1 VRPVLSLILAL
12 AASPVAAGVDDA
24 IDAHILPGY
33 AAFAQATAVLN
44 DAAGDCSADA
54 LRPAWNDAFDAWMG
68 VSHLRFGP
76 VEQDGRSV
84 IMAFWPDER
93 GVTPRALAALI
104 ADAGPIIETPAGTA
118 QISVA
123 ARGLFALEYLLYDPQ
138 FAGADSGTSA
148 YGCAL
153 VQALTLDLA
162 TVAAEVDDE
171 WRETY
176 AATLRTAGDEGNAT
190 YLSDREATQAL
201 FTSLLTGLEFTA
213 DQRLGRPMGTF
224 DRPRPM
230 RAETWRSE
238 RSQRNVVLSLRALS
252 DLARHLSDGS
262 APLAEAAL
270 LRAVGLAEAL
280 DDPAF
285 AGVVDP
291 SGRLKVEVV
300 QQAVRAARDAALA
313 EIAPSLGVSA
323 GFNSA
328 DGD

>member
-1 VRPVLSLILAL
+1 MRPVLSLILAL
-12 AASPVAAGVDDA
+12 AATPVIAGIDEA

-33 AAFAQATAVLN
+33 ATFAQKTAALN
-44 DAAGDCSADA
+44 DAAGDCSADT

-76 VEQDGRSV
+76 VEQEGRSV
-84 IMAFWPDER
+84 IVAFWPDER
-93 GVTPRALAALI
+93 GATPRALAALI
-104 ADAGPIIETPAGTA
+104 ADADPIIETPAGTA

-138 FAGADSGTSA
+138 FADSGS
-148 YGCAL
+148 YGCEL

-162 TVAAEVDDE
+162 TVAAEVDDA

-176 AATLRTAGDEGNAT
+176 ATTLRTADTEGNTT
-190 YLSDREATQAL
+190 YLSEREAKQAL
-201 FTSLLTGLEFTA
+201 FTALLTGLEFTA

-224 DRPRPM
+224 ERPRPT
-230 RAETWRSE
+230 RAEAWRSE
-238 RSQRNVVLSLRALS
+238 RSQRNVVLSLHALS
-252 DLARHLSDGS
+252 DLAHHLSGGN
-262 APLAEAAL
+262 APLTDAAIA
-270 LRAVGLAEAL
+270 RAIGLAEAM

-285 AGVVDP
+285 AGVADP
-291 SGRLKVEVV
+291 TSRLKVEVV

-313 EIAPSLGVSA
+313 EIGPSLGVSA